1 MSGVGGQ
8 VVGAWEEATQATPRL
23 CHMCFLQ
30 SETRNVLPD
39 PLPDPLRDASPDPT
53 PNPPPSPPHFIPNFN
68 PLYLVALIPALLM
81 FPVLIWCIWRLCC
94 KKTVKEPP
102 PVQKPEKEPEEKT
115 CCVRKCPTMIV
126 PCGCQTGEI
135 SRMEGKLDTLCNFV
149 QSCNQVPLMWCQPR
163 DKGRYINFTLVKPPC
178 GQLSCGPKICLA
190 PSQECF
196 PNSCC
201 SRCQHPQPICSRP
214 PSRMLPLIPP
224 PARTLYGAT
233 LSISPQ

>member
-1 MSGVGGQ
+1 MSVVGGQ

-53 PNPPPSPPHFIPNFN
+53 PNPPPSPPHFVPNFN

-94 KKTVKEPP
+94 KK
-102 PVQKPEKEPEEKT
+102 EPEEKT

-135 SRMEGKLDTLCNFV
+135 SRME
-149 QSCNQVPLMWCQPR
+149 
-163 DKGRYINFTLVKPPC
+163 GRYINFTLVKPPC